1 MTKEQK
7 RIVDIVFLL
16 KQMPRNFPYVFLFYF
31 ANNTQ
36 KKRFN
41 IFKSKKGRVWFKQH
55 VLECFHFQGTTLK
68 SFRAH
73 HRHIT

>member
-16 KQMPRNFPYVFLFYF
+16 KQMPRNFPCVVLFYF

-36 KKRFN
+36 KKN
-41 IFKSKKGRVWFKQH
+41 GLIYLRV
-55 VLECFHFQGTTLK
+55 
-68 SFRAH
+68 
-73 HRHIT
+73 